1 MDMTSTDQ
9 AQPAESTIT
18 TVVGGAGN
26 RIHVREWG
34 RRDGPTVLMIHGWSG
49 SHQCWKNQIESGLAD
64 EFRLVAM
71 DLRGHGMS
79 DQPLDA
85 DQYRQQRLWATDL
98 AAVIDQCHLDRPT
111 LVAWSYG
118 GFIVCDYVRAYGQ
131 DGISAVNLVGAAV
144 TLNERF
150 DHVGPA
156 FLTNAPG
163 GADPDLPTRVTALR
177 RFWRAMT
184 EGPLSEE
191 DLETGL
197 CGSVS
202 VPPAV
207 LGALINRRIDSD
219 DVLSGLRV
227 PVLVSHGRQD
237 QIILAS
243 MAEHVLRVCPTATPS
258 WYDGVGHMPFVEDAE
273 RFNRELAQLAREAA
287 R

>member
-49 SHQCWKNQIESGLAD
+49 SHQCWKSQIESGLAD